1 MHKCHDKPILAA
13 GLGAALLSPF
23 TYADGFLEDSKASLE
38 LRNFYMNRD
47 FRDGSG
53 QSKREEW
60 GQGFI
65 LKYESGFTQG
75 PIGFGLDALGLVGL
89 KLDSGRGR
97 TGTGLLPVDD
107 EGRAPDEYA
116 KAGAAFKARLSK
128 SELRVGTLLPRWP
141 TLVTNN
147 GRLLPQTFEGSQF
160 EFKEIKG
167 LTLTGAN
174 IQRTVYRD
182 SSGADGLS
190 LNNKNRR
197 FSGSLEGGDFNVVG
211 ALYRFGTTTDVSAQ
225 YAVLEDVYRQRFLGL
240 TDRRKGDWGTILTEV
255 RLFDSD
261 DEGSAQG
268 GRIDNRAFSALGTYK
283 RAGHSFG
290 LGYQKM
296 SGSTAFPYVN
306 GTDPYLVNFVQV
318 GDFAETNER
327 SWQAR
332 YDYDLGQL
340 GIPGLNFM
348 TRFVRGSQAELRGG
362 QSGGERELDVELQ
375 YVLQGGSLKGL
386 NLRLRS
392 ATYRSDFSRDAN
404 DVRVIAS
411 YPLSLL

>member
-116 KAGAAFKARLSK
+116 KAGATFKARLSK

>member
-1 MHKCHDKPILAA
+1 MHRHHDKPILAA
-13 GLGAALLSPF
+13 GLGIALLSPL
-23 TYADGFLEDSKASLE
+23 TYAEGFLEDSKATLE

-75 PIGFGLDALGLVGL
+75 TLGFGLDALGLVGL

-107 EGRAPDEYA
+107 EGRAPGEYA
-116 KAGAAFKARLSK
+116 KAGATFKARLSR
-128 SELRVGTLLPRWP
+128 SELRIGTLLPRWP

-240 TDRRKGDWGTILTEV
+240 TDRRKGDWGAFLTEV
-255 RLFDSD
+255 RLFNSD
-261 DEGSAQG
+261 DEGRARG

-283 RAGHSFG
+283 RAGHSLG

-362 QSGGERELDVELQ
+362 ASGGERELDVELQ

>member
-1 MHKCHDKPILAA
+1 MHRHHDKPILAA
-13 GLGAALLSPF
+13 GLGIALLSPL
-23 TYADGFLEDSKASLE
+23 TYAEGFLKDSKATLE

-75 PIGFGLDALGLVGL
+75 TLGFGLDALGLVGL

-107 EGRAPDEYA
+107 EGRAPGEYA
-116 KAGAAFKARLSK
+116 KAGATFKARLSR
-128 SELRVGTLLPRWP
+128 SELRIGTLLPRWP

-240 TDRRKGDWGTILTEV
+240 TDRRKGDWGAFLTEV
-255 RLFDSD
+255 RLFNSD
-261 DEGSAQG
+261 DEGRARG
-268 GRIDNRAFSALGTYK
+268 GRIDNHAFSALGTYK
-283 RAGHSFG
+283 RAGHSLG

-362 QSGGERELDVELQ
+362 ASGGERELDVELQ

>member
-1 MHKCHDKPILAA
+1 MHRHHDKPILAA
-13 GLGAALLSPF
+13 GLGIALLSPL
-23 TYADGFLEDSKASLE
+23 TYAEGFLKDSKATLE

-75 PIGFGLDALGLVGL
+75 TLGFGLDALGLVGL

-107 EGRAPDEYA
+107 EGRAPGEYA
-116 KAGAAFKARLSK
+116 KAGATFKARLSR
-128 SELRVGTLLPRWP
+128 SELRIGTLLPRWP

-197 FSGSLEGGDFNVVG
+197 FSGSLEG
-211 ALYRFGTTTDVSAQ
+211 AISMSSAP
-225 YAVLEDVYRQRFLGL
+225 
-240 TDRRKGDWGTILTEV
+240 
-255 RLFDSD
+255 
-261 DEGSAQG
+261 
-268 GRIDNRAFSALGTYK
+268 
-283 RAGHSFG
+283 
-290 LGYQKM
+290 
-296 SGSTAFPYVN
+296 STA
-306 GTDPYLVNFVQV
+306 
-318 GDFAETNER
+318 
-327 SWQAR
+327 
-332 YDYDLGQL
+332 
-340 GIPGLNFM
+340 
-348 TRFVRGSQAELRGG
+348 
-362 QSGGERELDVELQ
+362 
-375 YVLQGGSLKGL
+375 
-386 NLRLRS
+386 S
-392 ATYRSDFSRDAN
+392 A
-404 DVRVIAS
+404 
-411 YPLSLL
+411 PPPM

>member
-23 TYADGFLEDSKASLE
+23 TCADGFLEDSKASLE

-116 KAGAAFKARLSK
+116 KAGATLKVRLSK